1 MRGHDIWWF
10 KSHKSIFALLSKLEF
25 QEQSLSRVGFS
36 EPSFSGLYI
45 ATFFLCLY
53 TQFTFIHKSSVSV
66 FICSI
71 LVIELGAT
79 YSHLATITSG
89 KDMYKNTVI
98 FQHTEDNLSNYIQR
112 TCKIIQ
118 YIRKTLMRQRIA

>member
-1 MRGHDIWWF
+1 MIIGGSNHRSF
-10 KSHKSIFALLSKLEF
+10 FFVFFFLFVFVFVFVLFFCFFALLRKLEF

-36 EPSFSGLYI
+36 EPSFPGLYI

-79 YSHLATITSG
+79 HIFSFSHNHIWKGYVHKYGHFPT
-89 KDMYKNTVI
+89 
-98 FQHTEDNLSNYIQR
+98 H
-112 TCKIIQ
+112 
-118 YIRKTLMRQRIA
+118 